1 MEQMVKMVEPAS
13 ALSDAESGT
22 PTQAAPSLR
31 GRVALI
37 TGGGRGLGEALC
49 QSLAEA
55 GAAVVAADVNHDS
68 AQAVAERLRGGG
80 AQSSALALDVADEGQ
95 TAAALEQVIKTHGR
109 LDFIVNNAGIDKTVS
124 VEDLS
129 VAEWERILAVNLTG
143 PFIMSRAAF
152 PILRQQRGG
161 HIVNIVSTAAKR
173 AWPNASAYHASKYG
187 LLGLSYALHTE
198 GRPHGVKVTAVIS
211 GGLRTPFLLDRF
223 PDIDIN
229 NLQEPRYVADTVRF
243 VLSQPPETVIPE
255 VMVLP
260 MRETSWP

>member
-1 MEQMVKMVEPAS
+1 MEQMAKMVQPAS
-13 ALSDAESGT
+13 ALSDTDSGT
-22 PTQAAPSLR
+22 RAQTVPSLR
-31 GRVALI
+31 GRVALV

-55 GAAVVAADVNHDS
+55 GAAVVVADVNRDS
-68 AQAVAERLRGGG
+68 AQAVAERLRGTG
-80 AQSSALALDVADEGQ
+80 AQSSVLELDVADESQ
-95 TAAALEQVIKTHGR
+95 TAAALKQVMQAHGR
-109 LDFIVNNAGIDKTVS
+109 LDFIINNAGIDKTVS
-124 VEDLS
+124 VEELS
-129 VAEWERILAVNLTG
+129 VEEWERILAVNLTG

-198 GRPHGVKVTAVIS
+198 GRPHGIKVTAVIS

-229 NLQEPRYVADTVRF
+229 NLQEPRHVADTVRF